1 MAGKEKVDIKRS
13 DQFQEMEDALAKA
26 MEDLDSTMNRV
37 SALFETGDDALPDS
51 AASAVAESDEQ
62 APAEPDSEAAG
73 QPDADADATGQSD
86 TGTDAAV
93 EASAS
98 ENENG
103 ED

>member
-37 SALFETGDDALPDS
+37 SALFETGDDAQPDS

-62 APAEPDSEAAG
+62 APAEPDSEAAS
-73 QPDADADATGQSD
+73 QPEADATGQSD

-103 ED
+103 EN